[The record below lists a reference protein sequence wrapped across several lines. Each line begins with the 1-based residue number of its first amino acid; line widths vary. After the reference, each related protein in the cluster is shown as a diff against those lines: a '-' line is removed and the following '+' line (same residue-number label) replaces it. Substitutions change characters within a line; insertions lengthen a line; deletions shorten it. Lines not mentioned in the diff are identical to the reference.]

1 MFERRA
7 GRASPKLA
15 MQLLSWTERPK
26 RMRKIGTSTT
36 MYPRILHNLIAVAAL
51 AGLLSSCGIRRHKY
65 ADPIAK
71 NTQQPDKV
79 LFDRAIND
87 IEHSRYEIA
96 RLTLQTL
103 INTYDSSE
111 YLAKAKLAIAD
122 SWFREGGAH
131 GLAQAEAEY
140 KDFELFYPNMEE
152 AAEAQERV
160 CDIHYKQMDKAD
172 RDPLHAVR
180 AEDEC
185 RQLLLQYP
193 NSKFAPE
200 TQQKLRN
207 VQEVL
212 AAHEYAAAVFY
223 HHKGAMPAAANRLT
237 TMVDQYPLFSQ
248 ADEALWTLGD
258 AYDRMGD
265 RFEDK
270 SAAAYTRLVKD
281 YPLSPRVPAAKEKLQ
296 AMKRPVP
303 EADPVA
309 YARMKYDMENRT
321 SPSKVNR
328 VMDTFRR
335 NPDTH
340 LAAKGGSPSMTILRP
355 GIPVSVPVSPSGAAA
370 PGAAGTGSA
379 PSDVTIG
386 LTNDTKELDTRPDA
400 RTNPPAA
407 PAAAAASPA
416 SPAAPAAD
424 VAAKPAD
431 GAAVAPQQPFAT
443 NHPLSEA
450 DKKRAMKMA
459 QDKAKQ
465 QKKAQAKA
473 IKAAKSAPSQ
483 PASTTPQTPSAQPA
497 PASAPPQN

>member
-1 MFERRA
+1 M
-7 GRASPKLA
+7 
-15 MQLLSWTERPK
+15 
-26 RMRKIGTSTT
+26 
-36 MYPRILHNLIAVAAL
+36 MYPRILHHLIVVAAL
-51 AGLLSSCGIRRHKY
+51 AGLLSSCGLRRHKY
-65 ADPIAK
+65 ADPITK
-71 NTQQPDKV
+71 NTEQPDKV

-111 YLAKAKLAIAD
+111 FLAKAKLAIAD

-237 TMVDQYPLFSQ
+237 SMVDQYPLFSM
-248 ADEALWTLGD
+248 ADEALWMLGD
-258 AYDRMGD
+258 SYDRMGD

-281 YPLSPRVPAAKEKLQ
+281 YPLSPHAQAAKQKLD

-309 YARMKYDMENRT
+309 YARMKYDLENRNA
-321 SPSKVNR
+321 PNR
-328 VMDTFRR
+328 INRFIDAFKSR
-335 NPDTH
+335 PDTS
-340 LAAKGGSPSMTILRP
+340 LAAKGGTPSMTILRP
-355 GIPVSVPVSPSGAAA
+355 GIPVSVPLSAGAAA
-370 PGAAGTGSA
+370 PGAAGSGATG
-379 PSDVTIG
+379 SDVTIG

-400 RTNPPAA
+400 RANPPG
-407 PAAAAASPA
+407 AAAA

-424 VAAKPAD
+424 VTAKPAD
-431 GAAVAPQQPFAT
+431 PAAVAPQQPFAT

-459 QDKAKQ
+459 QEKAKRE
-465 QKKAQAKA
+465 KKATAKA
-473 IKAAKSAPSQ
+473 VKAAKSAPDQPPAQSQ
-483 PASTTPQTPSAQPA
+483 TTPQTP
-497 PASAPPQN
+497 PQDK

>member
-1 MFERRA
+1 
-7 GRASPKLA
+7 
-15 MQLLSWTERPK
+15 
-26 RMRKIGTSTT
+26 

-71 NTQQPDKV
+71 QTEQPDKV
-79 LFDRAIND
+79 LFDRSIND

-172 RDPLHAVR
+172 RDPVHAVR

-193 NSKFAPE
+193 NSKFAPD

-212 AAHEYAAAVFY
+212 AQHEYAAAVFY

-237 TMVDQYPLFSQ
+237 SMVDQYPLFSQ
-248 ADEALWTLGD
+248 ADEALWMLGD
-258 AYDRMGD
+258 SYDRMGD
-265 RFEDK
+265 RFEEK
-270 SAAAYTRLVKD
+270 SAGAYARIVKD
-281 YPLSPRVPAAKEKLQ
+281 YPLSPRAAAAKQKLE

-309 YARMKYDMENRT
+309 YARMKYEMDNRT
-321 SPSKVNR
+321 SPSKANR
-328 VMDTFRR
+328 VLDTFRR

-340 LAAKGGSPSMTILRP
+340 LAAKGGSPSMTILHP
-355 GIPVSVPVSPSGAAA
+355 GIPVSVPQSASAAAA
-370 PGAAGTGSA
+370 PGTTGTPGTESNVA
-379 PSDVTIG
+379 IG

-400 RTNPPAA
+400 RANPPG
-407 PAAAAASPA
+407 AAAA

-424 VAAKPAD
+424 PAAKPAD
-431 GAAVAPQQPFAT
+431 TALVAPQQPFAT

-450 DKKRAMKMA
+450 DKKRALKIA
-459 QDKAKQ
+459 QEKAKQ
-465 QKKAQAKA
+465 AKKAQAKA
-473 IKAAKSAPSQ
+473 IKAAKSAPPP
-483 PASTTPQTPSAQPA
+483 PAAQTPSAPA
-497 PASAPPQN
+497 PAPPQD

>member
-1 MFERRA
+1 
-7 GRASPKLA
+7 
-15 MQLLSWTERPK
+15 
-26 RMRKIGTSTT
+26 
-36 MYPRILHNLIAVAAL
+36 MYPRILHKLIAVAAL

-71 NTQQPDKV
+71 KTEQPDKV

-111 YLAKAKLAIAD
+111 FLAKAKLAIAD

-172 RDPLHAVR
+172 RDPLHAIR

-200 TQQKLRN
+200 TQQKLRE

-212 AAHEYAAAVFY
+212 AAHEYAAGVFY

-237 TMVDQYPLFSQ
+237 GMVDQYPLFSM
-248 ADEALWTLGD
+248 ADDALWMLAD
-258 AYDRMGD
+258 SYERMGD

-270 SAAAYTRLVKD
+270 AATAYSRIVKD
-281 YPLSPRVPAAKEKLQ
+281 YPLSPRAQAAKEKLA

-309 YARMKYDMENRT
+309 YARMKYELDNRN
-321 SPSKVNR
+321 SPSR
-328 VMDTFRR
+328 VTRTMDMFKR
-335 NPDTH
+335 NPDTR
-340 LAAKGGSPSMTILRP
+340 LAAKSGSPTMTILRP
-355 GIPVSVPVSPSGAAA
+355 GIPVSVPQPQGGVTAVSGAT
-370 PGAAGTGSA
+370 GAGTGTENNVS
-379 PSDVTIG
+379 IG
-386 LTNDTKELDTRPDA
+386 VTNDTKELESRPDA
-400 RTNPPAA
+400 RQNPPAGATA
-407 PAAAAASPA
+407 PTTGTPGT
-416 SPAAPAAD
+416 AAPAAD
-424 VAAKPAD
+424 VAAKTADAPA
-431 GAAVAPQQPFAT
+431 ATTPQQPFAT
-443 NHPLSEA
+443 NHPLTEKDRKA
-450 DKKRAMKMA
+450 AVKKA
-459 QDKAKQ
+459 QEKAKQ
-465 QKKAQAKA
+465 QQKALAKA
-473 IKAAKSAPSQ
+473 AKAAKSAPTPPPSTTPAQAPTAQPSQ
-483 PASTTPQTPSAQPA
+483 PQTTPQTP
-497 PASAPPQN
+497 PQEK

>member
-1 MFERRA
+1 M
-7 GRASPKLA
+7 
-15 MQLLSWTERPK
+15 
-26 RMRKIGTSTT
+26 
-36 MYPRILHNLIAVAAL
+36 MYPRLLHNLIAVAAL

-65 ADPIAK
+65 ADPITK
-71 NTQQPDKV
+71 NTSQPDKV

-111 YLAKAKLAIAD
+111 FLAKAKLAIAD

-160 CDIHYKQMDKAD
+160 CDIHYKQMDKVD
-172 RDPLHAVR
+172 RDPLHAIR

-200 TQQKLRN
+200 TQQKLRE

-212 AAHEYAAAVFY
+212 AAHEYAAGTFY
-223 HHKGAMPAAANRLT
+223 HHKGSMPAAANRLT
-237 TMVDQYPLFSQ
+237 TLVDQYPLFSQ
-248 ADEALWTLGD
+248 ADEALWMLGD
-258 AYDRMGD
+258 SYDRMGD
-265 RFEDK
+265 RFEDR
-270 SAAAYTRLVKD
+270 SAAAYTRIVKD
-281 YPLSPRVPAAKEKLQ
+281 YPLSVHADAAKKKLE

-309 YARMKYDMENRT
+309 YARMKYEIDNRNA
-321 SPSKVNR
+321 PGR
-328 VMDTFRR
+328 VSRAITMFKR
-335 NPDTH
+335 NPDTS
-340 LAAKGGSPSMTILRP
+340 LAAKGGTPTMTVMRP
-355 GIPVSVPVSPSGAAA
+355 GIPVSVPLSAGAAA
-370 PGAAGTGSA
+370 TPGAAATTGTG
-379 PSDVTIG
+379 SDVTIG

-400 RTNPPAA
+400 RPNPPGAA
-407 PAAAAASPA
+407 PATPA
-416 SPAAPAAD
+416 GD
-424 VAAKPAD
+424 QTAKPAD
-431 GAAVAPQQPFAT
+431 GGLVAPQQPFAT

-450 DKKRAMKMA
+450 DKKRAQKIMA
-459 QDKAKQ
+459 AKAKEA
-465 QKKAQAKA
+465 KKAAA
-473 IKAAKSAPSQ
+473 KAAKKGQPQPQ
-483 PASTTPQTPSAQPA
+483 PAPQTPAPSAQPA
-497 PASAPPQN
+497 QAQTPPQTPPAQSQPTPK

>member
-1 MFERRA
+1 M
-7 GRASPKLA
+7 
-15 MQLLSWTERPK
+15 
-26 RMRKIGTSTT
+26 
-36 MYPRILHNLIAVAAL
+36 MYPRLLHNLIAVAAL

-65 ADPIAK
+65 ADPITK
-71 NTQQPDKV
+71 NTSQPDKV

-111 YLAKAKLAIAD
+111 FLAKAKLAIAD

-160 CDIHYKQMDKAD
+160 CDIHYKQMDKVD
-172 RDPLHAVR
+172 RDPLHAIR

-200 TQQKLRN
+200 TQQKLRE

-212 AAHEYAAAVFY
+212 AAHEYAAGTFY
-223 HHKGAMPAAANRLT
+223 HHKGSMPAAANRLT
-237 TMVDQYPLFSQ
+237 TLVDQYPLFSQ
-248 ADEALWTLGD
+248 ADEALWMLGD
-258 AYDRMGD
+258 SYDRMGD
-265 RFEDK
+265 RFEDR
-270 SAAAYTRLVKD
+270 SAAAYTRIVKD
-281 YPLSPRVPAAKEKLQ
+281 YPLSVHADAAKKKLE

-309 YARMKYDMENRT
+309 YARMKYEIYNRNA
-321 SPSKVNR
+321 PGR
-328 VMDTFRR
+328 VSRAITMFKR
-335 NPDTH
+335 NPDTS
-340 LAAKGGSPSMTILRP
+340 LAAKGGTPTMTVMRP
-355 GIPVSVPVSPSGAAA
+355 GIPVSVPLSAGAAA
-370 PGAAGTGSA
+370 TPGAGATTGTG
-379 PSDVTIG
+379 SDVTIG

-400 RTNPPAA
+400 RPNPPGAA
-407 PAAAAASPA
+407 PATPA
-416 SPAAPAAD
+416 GD
-424 VAAKPAD
+424 QTAKPAD
-431 GAAVAPQQPFAT
+431 GGLVAPQQPFAT

-450 DKKRAMKMA
+450 DKKRAQKIMA
-459 QDKAKQ
+459 AKAKEA
-465 QKKAQAKA
+465 KKAAA
-473 IKAAKSAPSQ
+473 KAAKKGQPQPQ
-483 PASTTPQTPSAQPA
+483 PAPQTPAPSAQPA
-497 PASAPPQN
+497 QAQTPPQTPPAQSQPTPK

>member
-1 MFERRA
+1 MF
-7 GRASPKLA
+7 
-15 MQLLSWTERPK
+15 
-26 RMRKIGTSTT
+26 
-36 MYPRILHNLIAVAAL
+36 AAL
-51 AGLLSSCGIRRHKY
+51 AVLLSSCGIRRHKY
-65 ADPIAK
+65 ADPISK
-71 NTQQPDKV
+71 QTEQPDKV

-180 AEDEC
+180 ADDEC

-200 TQQKLRN
+200 TQQKLRE

-212 AAHEYAAAVFY
+212 ALHEYAAGYFY

-237 TMVDQYPLFSQ
+237 TLVDQYPLFSQ
-248 ADEALWTLGD
+248 ADEALWMLGD
-258 AYDRMGD
+258 SYDRMGD

-270 SAAAYTRLVKD
+270 SAAAYTRIVKD
-281 YPLSPRVPAAKEKLQ
+281 YPLSVHADAAKKKLA

-303 EADPVA
+303 QADPVA
-309 YARMKYDMENRT
+309 YARMKYELENRNA
-321 SPSKVNR
+321 PNKLNRFVNE
-328 VMDTFRR
+328 FKR
-335 NPDTH
+335 NPDTS
-340 LAAKGGSPSMTILRP
+340 LAAKGGSPTMTIMRP
-355 GIPVSVPVSPSGAAA
+355 GVPVSVPLSATGGTAGAPGAT
-370 PGAAGTGSA
+370 PGAAGTTGT
-379 PSDVTIG
+379 SDVTIG
-386 LTNDTKELDTRPDA
+386 VTSDTKELDARPDA
-400 RTNPPAA
+400 RANPPGAA
-407 PAAAAASPA
+407 PVSHTAAVANPTSK
-416 SPAAPAAD
+416 AD
-424 VAAKPAD
+424 V
-431 GAAVAPQQPFAT
+431 VMAPQQPFAT
-443 NHPLSEA
+443 NHPLSDA
-450 DKKRAMKMA
+450 DKKKYMKQA
-459 QDKAKQ
+459 QEKAKRE
-465 QKKAQAKA
+465 KKAAA
-473 IKAAKSAPSQ
+473 KAAKKGQPPPAPAAQ
-483 PASTTPQTPSAQPA
+483 PAAQTPSAQQPA
-497 PASAPPQN
+497 VQTPPQTPQP

>member
-1 MFERRA
+1 
-7 GRASPKLA
+7 
-15 MQLLSWTERPK
+15 
-26 RMRKIGTSTT
+26 

-71 NTQQPDKV
+71 NTEQPDKV

-111 YLAKAKLAIAD
+111 FLAKAKLAIAD

-152 AAEAQERV
+152 SAEAQERV

-172 RDPLHAVR
+172 RDPIHAVR

-248 ADEALWTLGD
+248 ADEALWMLGD
-258 AYDRMGD
+258 SYDRMGD
-265 RFEDK
+265 RFEDR
-270 SAAAYTRLVKD
+270 SATAYTRIVKD
-281 YPLSPRVPAAKEKLQ
+281 YPLSAHAAAAKQKLE

-309 YARMKYDMENRT
+309 YARMKYELENR
-321 SPSKVNR
+321 SSASRMNR
-328 VMDTFRR
+328 FIDGFKR
-335 NPDTH
+335 NPDTS
-340 LAAKGGSPSMTILRP
+340 LAAKGGTPSMTILRP
-355 GIPVSVPVSPSGAAA
+355 GIPVSVPQSAGAAAA
-370 PGAAGTGSA
+370 PGATGTPGTESNVA
-379 PSDVTIG
+379 IG

-400 RTNPPAA
+400 RANPPG
-407 PAAAAASPA
+407 AAAAAPST
-416 SPAAPAAD
+416 PAAELP
-424 VAAKPAD
+424 AKPAD
-431 GAAVAPQQPFAT
+431 AAPVAPQQPFAT
-443 NHPLSEA
+443 NHPLTEK
-450 DKKRAMKMA
+450 DKKMVM
-459 QDKAKQ
+459 
-465 QKKAQAKA
+465 KKALEKVKKDKKA
-473 IKAAKSAPSQ
+473 ADKAAKAAKKAPGQ
-483 PASTTPQTPSAQPA
+483 PAQPQPQTAPQASPSAQT
-497 PASAPPQN
+497 PPQEK